1 MFKCWEF
8 FFMLWVIK
16 EDIFKKK
23 LLFSSLF
30 SKAVQCI
37 IQSKEIGSCV
47 HWSEIIPIWLYGKFW
62 NYDFS
67 KLNSFRGAKE
77 SKMFVILSLP
87 WYDKSFK
94 VHGTFKKILLWNILL
109 AKTVYILH
117 TSSTYLCVFISMFLL
132 DDYEKTNY
140 LAAIVFSSL

>member
-1 MFKCWEF
+1 
-8 FFMLWVIK
+8 MLWVIK

-67 KLNSFRGAKE
+67 KFFQRGKRE
-77 SKMFVILSLP
+77 QDVCYFVSALI
-87 WYDKSFK
+87 W
-94 VHGTFKKILLWNILL
+94 
-109 AKTVYILH
+109 
-117 TSSTYLCVFISMFLL
+117 
-132 DDYEKTNY
+132 
-140 LAAIVFSSL
+140 